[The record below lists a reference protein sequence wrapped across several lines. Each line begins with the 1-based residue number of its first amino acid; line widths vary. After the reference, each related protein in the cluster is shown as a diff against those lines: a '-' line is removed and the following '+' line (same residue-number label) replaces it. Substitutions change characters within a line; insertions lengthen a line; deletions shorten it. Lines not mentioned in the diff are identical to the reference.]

1 MTIKN
6 IEYNQTNDI
15 HVMEFDEVK
24 NKTIGEISK
33 IFIKTKTDVLVI
45 TKQNKPFYV
54 LTSTDIIDALVAHCD
69 EISVAVYIDKNPKS
83 VITVS
88 ENETVFEAY
97 RLMRSYKIHHL
108 IVVDENGYF
117 KTLINFYDFASYLTE
132 IALKDEMTGLYNKRF
147 FEFILDRYKNEDIEI
162 GIIFIDL
169 DNFKKIND
177 KYGHLFGDKV
187 IKHVASVINQSIRDI
202 DYGFRFGGDEFVVM
216 IFSSAEVLSKV
227 AQRIESKIKNSTID
241 TIQIECS
248 VGYAHYPTDSKDL
261 EEVLKIADQRMY
273 EKKRRD

>member
-6 IEYNQTNDI
+6 IEYNQSDDI

-24 NKTIGEISK
+24 NKTIEDVSK
-33 IFIKTKTDVLVI
+33 IFIKTKTDVLII
-45 TKQNKPFYV
+45 TKKNKPFYV

-69 EISVAVYIDKNPKS
+69 EVKISMYIDRNPKS

-108 IVVDENGYF
+108 IVVDDEGYF

-147 FEFILDRYKNEDIEI
+147 FEFILDRYKKEDIET

-177 KYGHLFGDKV
+177 EHGHLFGDKV
-187 IKHVASVINQSIRDI
+187 IKNVANIINQSIRDI

-216 IFSSAEVLSKV
+216 IFSDAEVLNKV
-227 AQRIESKIKNSTID
+227 ANRIENKITGTKID
-241 TIQIECS
+241 GVTIECS
-248 VGYAHYPTDSKDL
+248 VGYAHYPTDSNDL
-261 EEVLKIADQRMY
+261 EEVLKIADERMY
-273 EKKRRD
+273 QKKRRD